1 MGGGGLIAQL
11 HVSHDGAYHPMRP
24 IVLLTAMIAVLS
36 LPARAPADQGS
47 LMEGMKKQAEPLLY
61 ALGLLGSP
69 YKSGGTDPAKGV
81 DCSGF
86 VSHVY
91 KKSASVELPHSAKA
105 MSKNGAEVDKQ
116 SLKPG
121 DLVFFNT
128 LKKPFSHVG
137 IYAGDGKFVHASS
150 RKSKQVVL
158 SDLHDHYWEKTYN
171 GARRVLPETP

>member
-1 MGGGGLIAQL
+1 MR
-11 HVSHDGAYHPMRP
+11 HV
-24 IVLLTAMIAVLS
+24 VLLAAMITVLS
-36 LPARAPADQGS
+36 LPARAPADEGGI
-47 LMEGMKKQAEPLLY
+47 MDGMKKQAEPLLY

-69 YKSGGTDPAKGV
+69 YKPGGSDPAKGV

-116 SLKPG
+116 ALKPG

-150 RKSKQVVL
+150 RTSKRVVL
-158 SDLHDHYWEKTYN
+158 SDLNNRYWQKSYD
-171 GARRVLPETP
+171 GARRVLPDNP